1 MIKVKKGPAAYC
13 RRALIFI
20 FFRKIAAP
28 AKGKWLAAQA
38 ERVCSNSATALTQTL
53 RSFDSAQDDIK
64 CSPTRPNYALARGN
78 TRSVIS
84 AVLFFCH
91 FDWSAPAARGME
103 KSQSPVAI
111 RHYSNNTSARAITWR
126 SLRFGRDDIARRCPH
141 EVKYFR
147 AYPNFEIF
155 RLRSR

>member
-1 MIKVKKGPAAYC
+1 MICYTPTFDIEPVKKGPAAYC

-103 KSQSPVAI
+103 KSQSPVAPPVI
-111 RHYSNNTSARAITWR
+111 STGA
-126 SLRFGRDDIARRCPH
+126 
-141 EVKYFR
+141 
-147 AYPNFEIF
+147 
-155 RLRSR
+155 RLRRAEWRNLKARLR